1 VLKTISWFA
10 FLWWSM
16 LIPRFKLIKLNR
28 QGKVAERD
36 ALAHAIARNW
46 AQKGLAMNGSSI
58 QVSGI
63 ENIPVTG
70 GLLFVANHQ
79 SNFDI
84 PILVGH
90 VPRDK
95 GFIAKLEL
103 LKVPSFS
110 RWMKYIGCIFIDRN
124 DARQSLETIND
135 AAERIKAGHSMVVFP
150 EGTRSADGTVGKFR
164 AGSLRLAVK
173 SGVPVVPVTI
183 IGSKEIMPKG
193 SSIIKSASVEVIISP
208 PLMPYDFEGMDSRQL
223 AEKVRSIIVS
233 NMNQLK
239 G

>member
-1 VLKTISWFA
+1 
-10 FLWWSM
+10 
-16 LIPRFKLIKLNR
+16 LIPRFKLIKLNK
-28 QGKVAERD
+28 QGKVTERD

-63 ENIPVTG
+63 ENIPLTG

-103 LKVPSFS
+103 LQVPSFS
-110 RWMKYIGCIFIDRN
+110 RWMKYIGCIFIDRK
-124 DARQSLETIND
+124 DPRQSLTAING
-135 AAERIKAGHSMVVFP
+135 AAERLKAGHSLVIFP
-150 EGTRSADGTVGKFR
+150 EGTRSADGTVGPFK
-164 AGSLRLAVK
+164 AGGLKLAMK
-173 SGVPVVPVTI
+173 ARVPIVPVTI
-183 IGSKEIMPKG
+183 SGSKNIMPKG
-193 SSIIKSASVEVIISP
+193 TSLIKSASVNVIISP
-208 PLMPYDFEGMDSRQL
+208 PLFLDEFRGMDSNQIS
-223 AEKVRSIIVS
+223 EKVRNIIIQ
-233 NMNQLK
+233 NLLHI
-239 G
+239 

>member
-1 VLKTISWFA
+1 MLKTISWFA

-16 LIPRFKLIKLNR
+16 LIPRFKLKKLNR
-28 QGKVAERD
+28 QGKVTERD

-63 ENIPVTG
+63 ENIPLTG

-124 DARQSLETIND
+124 DARQSLDTIND

-183 IGSKEIMPKG
+183 IGSKDIMPKG
-193 SSIIKSASVEVIISP
+193 SSLIKSAAVKVIVSP
-208 PLMPYDFEGMDSRQL
+208 PLMPEEYVGIDSNQI

-233 NMNQLK
+233 NMNQVM

>member
-1 VLKTISWFA
+1 
-10 FLWWSM
+10 M
-16 LIPRFKLIKLNR
+16 KLNR
-28 QGKVAERD
+28 QGNFAGRD
-36 ALAHAIARNW
+36 ACAHAIARRW

-63 ENIPVTG
+63 ENVPQNG

-103 LKVPSFS
+103 LKVPAFS
-110 RWMKYIGCIFIDRN
+110 RWMKYIGCIFIDRT
-124 DARQSLETIND
+124 DARQSLDSINE
-135 AAERIKAGHSMVVFP
+135 AAERIKAGHSLVIFP
-150 EGTRSADGTVGKFR
+150 EGTRSADGTVGAFK
-164 AGSLRLAVK
+164 AGSLRLAMK
-173 SGVPVVPVTI
+173 SGVLIVPVTI
-183 IGSKEIMPKG
+183 SGSNDMMPKG
-193 SSIIKSASVEVIISP
+193 SSIIKSASVKVLISP
-208 PLMPYDFEGMDSRQL
+208 PLMPQDFEGMDSRQI

-239 G
+239 I